1 MASALTCYSE
11 SLDLDALADLAV
23 DFDYLSTVERET
35 WLANQWRDVA
45 AAMGWDDILE
55 VQIAAL
61 AKTQLGLASLDMA
74 ARAAFTAYMSTSPD
88 TEAGGERAK
97 VRQEVLLSIQTPEAS
112 LWHASVGTESL
123 PSGACYG
130 LPQWSPQPPP
140 KKIGELAAKT
150 PAPKPKN
157 GGVVATTP
165 ERAFLADA
173 GPSYFWGAV
182 PTSVTNLPG
191 CGWQTPLR
199 LSLGTFPWVYGHRLQ
214 APAPGLA
221 WRSGPASNPAAVA
234 LQIATDLWHPAG
246 NLRQDGRDVTAA
258 WRFWMETTE
267 PLASQLPQWVGSV
280 PVNNFETR
288 ARRV

>member
-1 MASALTCYSE
+1 MAAALSCYSD
-11 SLDLDALADLAV
+11 SVDLDALADLAV
-23 DFDYLSTVERET
+23 DFDYLSTIERET
-35 WLANQWRDVA
+35 WLAGQWREVA
-45 AAMGWDDILE
+45 AAMGWGDILE
-55 VQIAAL
+55 LQIAAL
-61 AKTQLGLASLDMA
+61 SKTQLGLAGLDVA
-74 ARAAFTAYMSTSPD
+74 AKAAFTAFMSKVPD
-88 TEAGGERAK
+88 TEAGGDRAK
-97 VRQEVLLSIQTPEAS
+97 VRQDVLLALQTPGAS
-112 LWHASVGTESL
+112 LWQVSVGSESL
-123 PSGACYG
+123 PSGVCYG
-130 LPQWSPQPPP
+130 LPQWSPQPP
-140 KKIGELAAKT
+140 KKIGEFAANT

-157 GGVVATTP
+157 GGVVLQTP
-165 ERAFLADA
+165 ERAFLADS